1 MFFEPEMTP
10 DAAGNDAELGGA
22 SEDESVVAARAAAA
36 LNAPDTLDHVVE
48 IADMITMH
56 AAQRLIGIDLAR
68 REALADAARH
78 GRGLVEVVERSVRL
92 EIAAALRI
100 TEHAADGLL
109 SLGEALVHRYP
120 AVLDSFAVAGMTE
133 RHAQLLV
140 DALDSVEPEFRDRI
154 VGPGIVLA
162 ESQPVGTFRRKLRTL
177 VESVRAA
184 TLEERNT
191 AALQRR
197 RVIVEPAE
205 DGMAWFSAL
214 IPAVEAHAAMGRVTT
229 IAKVL
234 GGRDEETRTLDQL
247 RADVFADLLIEG
259 ETVAHPPEAR
269 GIRATVAVTI
279 PVLALL
285 ENDKPGTPAAGG
297 ATGTTRTIGGR
308 GDPPTVE
315 GIGPIPL
322 SRARELCGSAEGW
335 MRILTHPESGM
346 VLSVGRE
353 QYRPPPGLRRLVR
366 WRADSCMA
374 PGCAVPA
381 SRCEID
387 HTIAWQDGGTTTLD
401 NHAPLCK
408 GHHIVKH
415 HGGWSVTQ
423 IEGSGGAIQWVSPTG
438 RRYIVQP
445 ERRVPVFRA
454 QPDDDAPF

>member
-1 MFFEPEMTP
+1 
-10 DAAGNDAELGGA
+10 
-22 SEDESVVAARAAAA
+22 
-36 LNAPDTLDHVVE
+36 
-48 IADMITMH
+48 MITMH

-68 REALADAARH
+68 REALADAAQH

-140 DALDSVEPEFRDRI
+140 DALDAVEPEFRDRI

-162 ESQPVGTFRRKLRTL
+162 ESQPIGTFRRKLRTL

-184 TLEERNT
+184 TLEERHT

-197 RVIVEPAE
+197 RVVVEPAE

-229 IAKVL
+229 LAKVL

-259 ETVAHPPEAR
+259 ETGSHPPEAR

-279 PVLALL
+279 PALSLL
-285 ENDKPGTPAAGG
+285 ENDSAGD
-297 ATGTTRTIGGR
+297 TGTRPRRHRRNPAGWQAAA
-308 GDPPTVE
+308 DPPTVE

-322 SRARELCGSAEGW
+322 SRARELCGGAEGW
-335 MRILTHPESGM
+335 MRILTHPETGM

-366 WRADSCMA
+366 WRADRCMA

-387 HTIAWQDGGTTTLD
+387 HTIAWQDGGATALD

-423 IEGSGGAIQWVSPTG
+423 IEGSGGALQWESPTG

-445 ERRVPVFRA
+445 ERRVPVFHS
-454 QPDDDAPF
+454 QPDNDAPF